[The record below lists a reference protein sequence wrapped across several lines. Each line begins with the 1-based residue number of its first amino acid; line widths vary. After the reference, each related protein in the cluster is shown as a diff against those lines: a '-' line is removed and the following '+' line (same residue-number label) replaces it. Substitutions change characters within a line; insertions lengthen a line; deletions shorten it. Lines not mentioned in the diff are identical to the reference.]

1 MISLILKKSTLLIL
15 FLSLVL
21 NSKFVNAE
29 IYQEIKVEGN
39 QHLYRDEDNFAII
52 NKDTNALNKARMI
65 KNRIKTQ
72 DSEINTLK
80 EEINEMKDIL
90 LQINERLKWQEQ

>member
-1 MISLILKKSTLLIL
+1 MFTRRKKKNVLCFKTLNAARKSITCDSLL
-15 FLSLVL
+15 
-21 NSKFVNAE
+21 
-29 IYQEIKVEGN
+29 
-39 QHLYRDEDNFAII
+39 
-52 NKDTNALNKARMI
+52 

-90 LQINERLKWQEQ
+90 VQINERLKWQEQ